1 MNIAE
6 KTLQLKQDFDDVY
19 EAGKKAEL
27 DRFWDAYQENGN
39 KTDYG
44 YAFSGTGWTDE
55 TYKTIKYEIGSPK
68 AFAGLYRYNNK
79 VTDTVKGIDCKNSTK
94 LLNVFDG
101 AEKLKTIRKFKVY
114 SNNTFASVFNNCN
127 SLEERYIEG
136 VIGQNGFNVQWSTK
150 LSRDSLMRIINALST
165 ETSGLSV
172 TLSKTAVNKAFETNE
187 GANDGSTSAEWLA
200 LANTKSNWTIS
211 LV

>member
-27 DRFWDAYQENGN
+27 DRFWDIYQQNGN
-39 KTDYG
+39 RQRYDY
-44 YAFSGTGWTDE
+44 
-55 TYKTIKYEIGSPK
+55 
-68 AFAGLYRYNNK
+68 AFAGNGWADEVYKSIKYDITSPSLISGLYRFNEYI
-79 VTDTVKGIDCKNSTK
+79 TDTIKPIDCKNFVPLNYVFAEATK
-94 LLNVFDG
+94 L
-101 AEKLKTIRKFKVY
+101 KIIRTLKVY
-114 SNNTFASVFNNCN
+114 SKNTFTGVFGSCK
-127 SLEERYIEG
+127 SLEELYIEG

-150 LSRDSLMRIINALST
+150 LSHDSLMRIINALST